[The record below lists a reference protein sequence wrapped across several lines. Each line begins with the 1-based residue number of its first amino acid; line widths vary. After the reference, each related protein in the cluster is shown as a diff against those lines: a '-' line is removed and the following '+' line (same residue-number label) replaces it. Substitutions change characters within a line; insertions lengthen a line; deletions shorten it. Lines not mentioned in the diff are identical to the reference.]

1 MMYQLIDASDISLI
15 GNIKDLILIRFYLIS
30 RLNILSDQQEML

>member
-1 MMYQLIDASDISLI
+1 MYQLIDASDISLI